1 MLIILFDKVYVEKAE
16 SILYPCRLSLLIWG
30 LECHEWGKNYFPWR
44 ISSAWWYWLGLHW
57 VVWCGV
63 GVTAGEGD
71 IFISATT
78 IMKYG
83 R

>member
-1 MLIILFDKVYVEKAE
+1 MDEGKTRIKLIISHEGFPLAGE
-16 SILYPCRLSLLIWG
+16 SVVIVTLP
-30 LECHEWGKNYFPWR
+30 N
-44 ISSAWWYWLGLHW
+44 LGC
-57 VVWCGV
+57 VWCGV

-78 IMKYG
+78 IVKYG